1 MKKPH
6 LSLYSFLWVA
16 FCLALLI
23 GCSAGYRAHLILEET
38 REIME
43 EAKRC
48 DAGTHAP
55 DALAIA
61 GGNIRSA
68 EEMLKRRRP
77 VQGLEI
83 AREALLKAREARDI
97 SLRSKAAAALKEARD
112 ALKAVDVNEIGEDNP
127 DVYDNIRKAV
137 KAAESAYMG
146 ERFGESLNY
155 SRDAIFNG
163 DILLG
168 GLRKEVS
175 LRRDAM
181 DARMKTFIVE
191 KRDVT
196 GLDAALKEIDEM
208 VKRGEYRRVLR
219 RLEEAEKEYNLLSN

>member
-16 FCLALLI
+16 FCLALLT
-23 GCSAGYRAHLILEET
+23 GCSAGYRARLILEET

-43 EAKRC
+43 EAKRY
-48 DAGTHAP
+48 DAGAYAP
-55 DALAIA
+55 DALAMA
-61 GGNIRSA
+61 GGNISSA
-68 EEMLKRRRP
+68 EDMLKGRRP

-83 AREALLKAREARDI
+83 AREALLKAREALDI
-97 SLRSKAAAALKEARD
+97 SLRAKAAAALKEARD
-112 ALKAVDVNEIGEDNP
+112 AHKAVDVNEMGADNP
-127 DVYDNIRKAV
+127 DVYDNVVKAV

-155 SRDAIFNG
+155 SQDAIFNG

-181 DARMKTFIVE
+181 GARMKTFIVE

-208 VKRGEYRRVLR
+208 AKRGEYRRALR
-219 RLEEAEKEYNLLSN
+219 RLEATEKEYK